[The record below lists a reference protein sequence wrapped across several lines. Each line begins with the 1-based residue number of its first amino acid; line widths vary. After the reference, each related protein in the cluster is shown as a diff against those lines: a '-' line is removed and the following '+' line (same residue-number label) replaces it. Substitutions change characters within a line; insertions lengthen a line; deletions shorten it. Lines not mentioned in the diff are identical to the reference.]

1 MQVRLY
7 QFITSPFCAKVR
19 KILEYKGVAFETVEV
34 DYIERKELLLASGQ
48 IMVPALTMESGE
60 TVADSERIAERLE
73 AAYPEPTLFPPG
85 LRGVHRALARYI
97 DSAVY
102 DAVMRVAMPDVHEH
116 WRRQGAESLALF
128 RMIRERRFGAG
139 FFERLA
145 AERDTNL
152 ERMRQTLAPFEE
164 SLADNAFVLGRI
176 GLADFALYGQLHFLA
191 LTDELKIPADL
202 ANLRAFFERVDRIS
216 ASLEAA

>member
-1 MQVRLY
+1 MQARLY

-48 IMVPALTMESGE
+48 IIVPALTMESGE

-73 AAYPEPTLFPPG
+73 ADYPEPTLFPPG

-102 DAVMRVAMPDVHEH
+102 EAVMRVAMPDVHEH

-176 GLADFALYGQLHFLA
+176 GLADFTLYGQLHFLA

-202 ANLRAFFERVDRIS
+202 PNLRAFFERVDRIS
-216 ASLEAA
+216 ASLEGA